1 MDRLDALPPDLQCRI
16 WGRYTLDVL
25 RGCLFELNLYKA
37 RMGATLAR
45 DRRRGATLMRDL
57 SRVSETLWEASFAL
71 RQPRDPFGA
80 SGEEFTLWYKTINFE
95 RGRSDAQRV
104 EHWLDLDMK
113 AGPPPMRTPLD
124 SDLQRPAHPRARW
137 TFMSSSGKTR
147 LF

>member
-25 RGCLFELNLYKA
+25 RGCLFELNLYNE
-37 RMGATLAR
+37 RRRETLA
-45 DRRRGATLMRDL
+45 RDL
-57 SRVSETLWEASFAL
+57 SRVSEALWEASFAL

-104 EHWLDLDMK
+104 EHWLDLDVK
-113 AGPPPMRTPLD
+113 PGPPPMRTPLD
-124 SDLQRPAHPRARW
+124 SDLLRPAHPRARW
-137 TFMSSSGKTR
+137 TFMSSSGRTR
-147 LF
+147 LL